1 MTLGLGVR
9 DGDLV
14 RNYARLSARRSDL
27 MLAYPWQHDERVS
40 YRLPPGFRIERLPGA
55 RELSTRFGR
64 FALRVEPSGPST
76 LVVSSRLDVARA
88 RIAPEDYPD
97 FRRFLGDVDAI
108 MRERVILAPRA
119 VGKAKG
125 AAAARGAPTPVA
137 PLALPGPT
145 AARLG
150 VAVPPVAVGRAP

>member
-1 MTLGLGVR
+1 MALGLGVR

-27 MLAYPWQHDERVS
+27 MLAYPWQHEERVS
-40 YRLPPGFRIERLPGA
+40 YRLPPGFRIERLPTE
-55 RELSTRFGR
+55 RQVSTRFGR
-64 FALRVEPSGPST
+64 FALSIEPGGPST

-108 MRERVILAPRA
+108 MRERVILAPPA

-125 AAAARGAPTPVA
+125 APRGAPTGIP
-137 PLALPGPT
+137 PLALPGPS
-145 AARLG
+145 AAGLG
-150 VAVPPVAVGRAP
+150 VAVRPVAVGRAP